1 MGIASNGGLRGRLVQ
16 FNNVDKHG
24 DVIKS
29 VKGDF
34 GKAPLYLEHNKNQK
48 IGELIWSVV
57 DDGVEISAVYDN
69 SDLARAAKNSGREGL
84 SVGYGVATSDVHGN
98 EHHNIVITEGSL
110 VRNPANELA
119 RVTFTKSV
127 ELEKEENNMKTE
139 TELKEKE
146 LELAEREL
154 KLKEDEVAIKKEE
167 QQAFSKSIE
176 SIVETL
182 NKEKSGEI
190 KIENTVEYT
199 KSASAILDF
208 ATTLFDVSSPK
219 AFKERWVEKSAEIQR
234 EKGIVDPQSVIPAGV
249 LSRFTAAFERPGGL
263 LKHLDI
269 SPLNELQV
277 GFDATAT
284 TGSYHAMGTEKTGV
298 LTPVLRTITPEFF
311 YSFISVPRKVIVMNK
326 ANNVNALLDY
336 VMNKLPLQLALGI
349 EQKIVAGLSTEAIR
363 GIITDEWTGKGT
375 AVDYVQGAKE
385 ALKGVLRSRGV
396 ILIMSPATLAELKFS
411 QDKNGQLNFPATST
425 VEQVAAGLGVEEIVT
440 VDNVIMGAKE
450 SDDKLAYPDDTI
462 IALSKEGYQVNMQSG
477 MESFQDFEINY
488 NNERFLTEVL
498 IGGSLE
504 GRRRAKVVTIA
515 PAGAGA

>member
-24 DVIKS
+24 DIIKS

-57 DDGVEISAVYDN
+57 EDGVEISAVYDN
-69 SDLARAAKNSGREGL
+69 SDLARAAKNSGRTGL
-84 SVGYGVATSDVHGN
+84 SVGYGVATDDIHGN

-119 RVTFTKSV
+119 RVTFTKS
-127 ELEKEENNMKTE
+127 ENLEKEENMKTE
-139 TELKEKE
+139 TELREKE
-146 LELAEREL
+146 LELQEREL

-167 QQAFSKSIE
+167 QQAFHKSIE

-182 NKEKSGEI
+182 KKEKSGEI
-190 KIENTVEYT
+190 KIQDTVEYT

-208 ATTLFDVSSPK
+208 AQTLFDISSPK

-234 EKGIVDPQSVIPAGV
+234 EKGIVDPQSLIPAGV
-249 LSRFTAAFERPGGL
+249 LSRFTDAFERPGGL
-263 LKHLDI
+263 LQHLDI

-277 GFDATAT
+277 GFDATAS
-284 TGSYHAMGTEKTGV
+284 TGSYHTMETEKTGV

-336 VMNKLPLQLALGI
+336 VLNKLPLQLALGI
-349 EQKIVAGLSTEAIR
+349 EQKIVAGKATEAIR
-363 GIITDEWTGKGT
+363 GITTDEWAGKGT
-375 AVDYVQGAKE
+375 ATDYIQGAKE
-385 ALKGVLRSRGV
+385 ALKGVIRSRGV
-396 ILIMSPATLAELKFS
+396 ILIMSPAALAELKFS

-425 VEQVAAGLGVEEIVT
+425 VEQVAAGLGVEEIVA
-440 VDNVIMGAKE
+440 VDNVIMGKTE
-450 SDDKLAYPDDTI
+450 SDDQKAFEDNII

-477 MESFQDFEINY
+477 FESFQDFAINY

-504 GRRRAKVVTIA
+504 GRRRAKVVTIT
-515 PAGAGA
+515 PVSEG